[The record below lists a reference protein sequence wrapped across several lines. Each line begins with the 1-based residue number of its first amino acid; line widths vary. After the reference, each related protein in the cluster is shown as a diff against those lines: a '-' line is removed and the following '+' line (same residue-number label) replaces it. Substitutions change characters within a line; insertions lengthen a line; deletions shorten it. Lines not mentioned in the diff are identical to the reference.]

1 MRNEDFE
8 INKLIIVAVGKLFSD
23 QSTYMLNEM
32 KHRAKFDFNVAI
44 KSVDRFTKEIE
55 NKLSTEDNE
64 KLQTLTDV
72 LNDALAEM
80 RKQIKPKSNQNATI

>member
-1 MRNEDFE
+1 MTKQEFE

-44 KSVDRFTKEIE
+44 NSVDRFTKEIE
-55 NKLSTEDNE
+55 NKLSPEDNE
-64 KLQTLTDV
+64 KLQILTDS

-80 RKQIKPKSNQNATI
+80 RKMINPKVEAHAV

>member
-1 MRNEDFE
+1 MTKQEFE

-23 QSTYMLNEM
+23 QSTYMLNVM

-44 KSVDRFTKEIE
+44 NSVDRFTKEIE
-55 NKLSTEDNE
+55 NKLSPEDNE
-64 KLQTLTDV
+64 KLQTLTDA

-80 RKQIKPKSNQNATI
+80 RKQIIPKVEADAV